1 MLSDQHLKQIYC
13 WKTARQW
20 SVLRDG
26 IIVNLI
32 TINTATEHL
41 TETGKVQFLQTI
53 LAKVSKSSRKNVQ
66 GYFRNVQIISLQAHS
81 ILYFMRKSIQTVS
94 LS

>member
-1 MLSDQHLKQIYC
+1 MLSDQHLKQIFC

-26 IIVNLI
+26 IIVNLM

-41 TETGKVQFLQTI
+41 TETGKGTI
-53 LAKVSKSSRKNVQ
+53 SPDISRQ
-66 GYFRNVQIISLQAHS
+66 GKQI
-81 ILYFMRKSIQTVS
+81 
-94 LS
+94 